1 MEETAMIALMFIVF
15 GGGGF
20 YIVRPLAAALAK
32 RIAGD
37 VPARRDPELDDAV
50 LTELRALREEMTQL
64 AERVD
69 FTERM
74 LAKQREASRLGRG
87 ES

>member
-1 MEETAMIALMFIVF
+1 MKEVAMIALMFIVF
-15 GGGGF
+15 GGGGY

-32 RIAGD
+32 RIAGE
-37 VPARRDPELDDAV
+37 VPSRRDPELEDTV
-50 LTELRALREEMTQL
+50 LAELRDLREEVSAL

-74 LAKQREASRLGRG
+74 LAKQRDADRLAPPR
-87 ES
+87 

>member
-74 LAKQREASRLGRG
+74 LAKQRDADRLAPPR
-87 ES
+87 

>member
-1 MEETAMIALMFIVF
+1 MQETAMIVLMFIVF

-32 RIAGD
+32 RIAGE
-37 VPARRDPELDDAV
+37 VPPRRDPELDDAV
-50 LTELRALREEMTQL
+50 LTELRALREEMGAL

-74 LAKQREASRLGRG
+74 LAKQRDADRLAPPR
-87 ES
+87 